1 MYSKRTSMFKQLVKC
16 ACYLLNPKFLRAN
29 LWALNPKTKAYLS
42 RAQHNPNARFEIK
55 IKFKNLSLSLSRS
68 QLHGNTASQT
78 NKKELFSLIFAC
90 CMFVYSSIC
99 LFSVNF
105 EILKCRSQCR
115 EHVIAEQTIWSAA
128 FFRNRANEHS
138 LSIEREIKRKETF
151 YNIQVH
157 KQTQRQKPTVT
168 NFYTQNVRHAILSF
182 SFSLGCSL
190 LFHHLFCI
198 ALR

>member
-1 MYSKRTSMFKQLVKC
+1 
-16 ACYLLNPKFLRAN
+16 
-29 LWALNPKTKAYLS
+29 
-42 RAQHNPNARFEIK
+42 
-55 IKFKNLSLSLSRS
+55 
-68 QLHGNTASQT
+68 
-78 NKKELFSLIFAC
+78 
-90 CMFVYSSIC
+90 MFVYSSIC

-157 KQTQRQKPTVT
+157 KQTQRQTPTVT

-198 ALR
+198 ALRWSHKIWKRSYICMVFISFCLILVHFHGAASTTLNPKIHLK